1 MKITRRQLRSLI
13 QEITRMSLEEFPGK
27 YDPEEVERFPN
38 TAVSIS
44 ELLHADIVSA
54 VYDSVIDDALNVF
67 GNDREDMVLTG
78 IDIELESREADGE
91 KVDMS
96 QVDLK
101 DILRDVMTDIAA
113 TEKRK

>member
-13 QEITRMSLEEFPGK
+13 QEITRMSLEEFPR
-27 YDPEEVERFPN
+27 YDPEEIERFPN
-38 TAVSIS
+38 TAASIS

-91 KVDMS
+91 EVDMS